1 MRMQMMKTKAISFRK
16 LLSVH
21 FRIQKKS
28 NGFHCSP
35 GFMSAIMRR
44 QVLHEM
50 VKNLPKPVQ
59 GRISALKNV
68 QLEQM
73 NLEAQFYE
81 EVITELIFSF

>member
-1 MRMQMMKTKAISFRK
+1 MRMQIMMKTKANFFRK
-16 LLSVH
+16 LLSEH
-21 FRIQKKS
+21 FVSKC
-28 NGFHCSP
+28 NGFSCSP

-59 GRISALKNV
+59 GRISALKNI

-81 EVITELIFSF
+81 EVITDLIFSL

>member
-1 MRMQMMKTKAISFRK
+1 
-16 LLSVH
+16 
-21 FRIQKKS
+21 
-28 NGFHCSP
+28 
-35 GFMSAIMRR
+35 MSAIMRR

-81 EVITELIFSF
+81 EVIFITKIQLFKIFIE

>member
-1 MRMQMMKTKAISFRK
+1 
-16 LLSVH
+16 
-21 FRIQKKS
+21 
-28 NGFHCSP
+28 
-35 GFMSAIMRR
+35 MSAIMRR